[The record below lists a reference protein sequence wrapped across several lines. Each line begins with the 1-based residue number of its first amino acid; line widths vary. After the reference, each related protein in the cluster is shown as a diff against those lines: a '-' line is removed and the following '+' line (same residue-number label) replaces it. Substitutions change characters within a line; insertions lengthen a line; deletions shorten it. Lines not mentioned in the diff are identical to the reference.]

1 MRTEINVRVY
11 FEDTDF
17 TGVVY
22 HANYL
27 KFFERGRSEAL
38 RSAGFDHRTML
49 DAANPLAFTVHTLTV
64 KYARPARIDDL
75 LTVITDI
82 KSVKGARM
90 VFEQMIKR
98 DDETL
103 AEAEIVVACMDLQ
116 GRPRRIPKEIVA
128 ACGS

>member
-49 DAANPLAFTVHTLTV
+49 DAENPLAFTVHTLTV
-64 KYARPARIDDL
+64 TYARPARIDDF
-75 LTVITDI
+75 LTVITDV
-82 KSVKGARM
+82 KSAKGARM
-90 VFEQMIKR
+90 IFEQTIKR

-103 AEAEIVVACMDLQ
+103 AEASIVVACMDLQ
-116 GRPRRIPKEIVA
+116 GRPRRLPKAVVS
-128 ACGS
+128 ACGF